1 MVHWGMLAGL
11 NCHADDVIFYIH
23 RSGGA
28 ILRASVTSGD
38 SGLRQEPL
46 DEHDGVYEILLNF
59 RLDMKTQSE
68 KLFEDFCK
76 RKDIDCKPI
85 SVRSSRTPDYCISVN
100 GTEIVVEVKE
110 FSPNKE
116 DEEMLRKAVQKK
128 GIVMGG
134 PHRPGERVRRK
145 IAKSAKQISNLSKGK
160 YPGMLVLYSSIISI
174 NPLNEYEMKVAM
186 FGLDSIVVS
195 VPNSMNNMPEILGK
209 KSGPKKKLTPN
220 HNTSMSAIAVFTDS
234 SGIPN
239 LTVYHNHHAA
249 IKIPPT
255 VFKKVGCQQFML
267 SNNNKGEFPSWL
279 QL

>member
-76 RKDIDCKPI
+76 RKDIGCKPI

-100 GTEIVVEVKE
+100 DTKIVVEVKE
-110 FSPNKE
+110 ISHNKE
-116 DEEMLRKAVQKK
+116 DLANDKNLRNAKSGETLV
-128 GIVMGG
+128 IDGG
-134 PHRPGERVRRK
+134 RPGSRVQQK
-145 IAKSAKQISNLSKGK
+145 IAKSAKQISNLSKG
-160 YPGMLVLYSSIISI
+160 
-174 NPLNEYEMKVAM
+174 
-186 FGLDSIVVS
+186 
-195 VPNSMNNMPEILGK
+195 
-209 KSGPKKKLTPN
+209 
-220 HNTSMSAIAVFTDS
+220 
-234 SGIPN
+234 
-239 LTVYHNHHAA
+239 
-249 IKIPPT
+249 
-255 VFKKVGCQQFML
+255 
-267 SNNNKGEFPSWL
+267 
-279 QL
+279 